1 MDSAPSDGT
10 AIPSF
15 YLGNDDTKALECTY
29 LHDKEVQCSVGE
41 LVDFTTAS
49 QYQIYY
55 LNTELDTLLY
65 TGVTINSIV
74 TETVDITILSLKF
87 SDGTTVNEMKLP
99 SILLVADKDPGDVS
113 EVKIG
118 EDDNLFVF
126 TCNVV
131 STDITCTTDNTI
143 VAGTYKIQE
152 ITGDADTY
160 SFDQANTI
168 QYIEPII
175 TRTEAYTYQEV
186 SSNLADFSIEL
197 VSNDT
202 TTPNFYLGKDDQKEL
217 SCTGSNPLICT
228 VPEATQELREHI
240 RFTIKQRMVGLSQQE
255 LKFQPE
261 HQGMSLLG
269 VLK

>member
-1 MDSAPSDGT
+1 
-10 AIPSF
+10 
-15 YLGNDDTKALECTY
+15 
-29 LHDKEVQCSVGE
+29 
-41 LVDFTTAS
+41 
-49 QYQIYY
+49 
-55 LNTELDTLLY
+55 
-65 TGVTINSIV
+65 
-74 TETVDITILSLKF
+74 
-87 SDGTTVNEMKLP
+87 MKLP

-240 RFTIKQRMVGLSQQE
+240 RFTIKQRMVSLSQQE